1 MDTKDMS
8 STVIVANFVHTHT
21 HTMLANSETRMQ
33 ICKGQRETKWVK
45 SANFIASIVQIWK
58 LFRITHTDNAQ
69 KVIH

>member
-1 MDTKDMS
+1 
-8 STVIVANFVHTHT
+8 
-21 HTMLANSETRMQ
+21 MLANSETRMQ